1 MSVSVVLTRAQ
12 NALHAPNVRVEA
24 HISNGLPA
32 FTIVGMPETAVKE
45 SKDRVRAAIINSGFE
60 FPNRKIT
67 INLSPADLPK
77 EGGRYDLP
85 IAIGLLMA
93 SGQLRVESLLD
104 YELVGE
110 LALTGEL
117 RPISGL
123 LPTAIQ
129 AMQAKRV
136 LIVPKERAE
145 EISFLEYP
153 NFYVAE
159 NLRDVVEALE
169 GEKRLAPPDKI
180 DTLERQEFRDFSEV
194 KGQHFAKRAL
204 EIAAAGGHN
213 VLLIGPPGTGK
224 TMLASRFAGIMPSM
238 NQKEAIESAMIASIS
253 RQGFHASQF
262 GVRPYRTPHHTASSV
277 ALVGGGS
284 YPKPGEISLAHNGIL
299 FLDEFP
305 EFDRRVLEV
314 LREPLESGVIHISR
328 AMQQVEYPA
337 KFQLIAAMNPC
348 PCGYFG
354 DQEHQCTC
362 SDFAVERYRGRVSGP
377 LLDRID
383 LHVEVPRIT
392 TEELQAQAPGEP
404 SSKIK
409 ERVEQARERQFQRRG
424 KANADLEVKEID
436 EDCLLGEPELKL
448 LGLAQKRLNLSPRS
462 YHRILRVART
472 IADLDGAESINSR
485 HLTES
490 LAFRALD
497 RGYQQ

>member
-12 NALHAPNVRVEA
+12 SALHAPDVRVEA

-85 IAIGLLMA
+85 IAIGVLMA
-93 SGQLRVESLLD
+93 SGQIQAEDISA
-104 YELVGE
+104 YEMVGE

-117 RPISGL
+117 RPITGL

-129 AMQAKRV
+129 SMQEKRT
-136 LIVPKERAE
+136 LIVPEERAE
-145 EISFLEYP
+145 EISFLKYSQ
-153 NFYVAE
+153 FFVAKT
-159 NLRDVVEALE
+159 LREVVEALE
-169 GEKRLAPPDKI
+169 GARKLGVPKTIAVTHESI
-180 DTLERQEFRDFSEV
+180 FRDFSEV

-213 VLLIGPPGTGK
+213 ALLIGPPGTGK

-238 NQKEAIESAMIASIS
+238 SQEEAIESAMIASIS
-253 RQGFHASQF
+253 RQGFRASQF
-262 GVRPYRTPHHTASSV
+262 GQRPYRTPHHTASSV

-362 SDFAVERYRGRVSGP
+362 SDFAVERYRGRISGP

-383 LHVEVPRIT
+383 LHVEVPRIS
-392 TEELQAQAPGEP
+392 TEELQAQEPGEP
-404 SSKIK
+404 SAAIK
-409 ERVEQARERQFQRRG
+409 ARVDAARERQFARRG
-424 KANADLEVKEID
+424 KPNADLEVNEID
-436 EDCLLGEPELKL
+436 EDCHLGEAELKL

-472 IADLDGAESINSR
+472 IADLEGAATITNR

-497 RGYQQ
+497 RGYQN